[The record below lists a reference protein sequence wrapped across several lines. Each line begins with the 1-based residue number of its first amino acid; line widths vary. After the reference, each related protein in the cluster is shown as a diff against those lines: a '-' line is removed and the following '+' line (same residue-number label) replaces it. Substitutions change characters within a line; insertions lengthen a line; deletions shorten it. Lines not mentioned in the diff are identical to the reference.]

1 MKVSLKKVNKLFQN
15 KFLLYFILAV
25 ALFNL
30 VSFFMDKNYYAIVI
44 FLTVAFLTTCITK
57 NMTYVL
63 LLPII
68 LTNLLLTFKLHEGL
82 ENKNND
88 PIENT
93 VESNHKKQDKKKK
106 KLDSDSNNNLEEA
119 NSEPGSDDDSE
130 QGSDPEPNNTES
142 NASKKSKAPFQNFKN
157 VQNLDQIDKTIQMIG
172 PLMDKA
178 DAFLSRIEKGP
189 FAGWVNKFSNNQE

>member
-44 FLTVAFLTTCITK
+44 FLTVAFLTTCVTK

-68 LTNLLLTFKLHEGL
+68 LTNLLLTFKLQEGL
-82 ENKNND
+82 DKKTNQEK
-88 PIENT
+88 T
-93 VESNHKKQDKKKK
+93 VENYDKKQDHKKKK
-106 KLDSDSNNNLEEA
+106 K
-119 NSEPGSDDDSE
+119 
-130 QGSDPEPNNTES
+130 TR
-142 NASKKSKAPFQNFKN
+142 F
-157 VQNLDQIDKTIQMIG
+157 
-172 PLMDKA
+172 
-178 DAFLSRIEKGP
+178 
-189 FAGWVNKFSNNQE
+189 